1 MIRLLLLTAATLC
14 AQDSTWLASV
24 SPVITPARK
33 KTYLSLSPEQQQVFQ
48 ENFWAAKAVTPA
60 EYYRRLQYVDSN
72 YGSTKTAS
80 GANTD
85 PGRVYL
91 SLGPPDRITR
101 IPSSRIFAPLEIW
114 YYNTVPAIHLD
125 TELHLIFYQKN
136 SLGLLKLYSPTL
148 DTVRTLLLP
157 QSSTISMFGPNDDLT
172 ESTIRQNLNVG
183 PAEDEVITAAVGVA
197 SGIKHTGNDEILAR
211 VTSPEFILRKP
222 QETAV
227 NSHFF
232 VSRPPIRVIQA
243 NSPYGGRQVDFA
255 LTASA
260 GHQVDMQVLDG
271 AVTVYQN
278 KLHLKFEH
286 SEAIQYIHRLDL
298 LPGSYSV
305 VFSFDGRSYPYSLT
319 IPEQPAM
326 GDILRVND
334 VPQSRKPLAPA
345 ENGPIALVSLPAP
358 GTVTWTFRKG
368 LQVLQK
374 SSSQGSEFASFNLP
388 THLEPATYEL
398 QATYAGESRTTEIVI
413 GQTATEPTILSY
425 NANLQPAL
433 RWSFLGHQWLLRNNL
448 TQARQCLETS
458 LSLAV
463 TKSAEVEL
471 ARAEALSGDWDAAR
485 DLPAKSSPPI
495 QTTLIPSPS
504 SPISRLSCKI
514 TPSPP
519 NFTAVLSLSKTRPP
533 SAPPWRNCRPL
544 T

>member
-1 MIRLLLLTAATLC
+1 
-14 AQDSTWLASV
+14 
-24 SPVITPARK
+24 
-33 KTYLSLSPEQQQVFQ
+33 
-48 ENFWAAKAVTPA
+48 
-60 EYYRRLQYVDSN
+60 
-72 YGSTKTAS
+72 
-80 GANTD
+80 
-85 PGRVYL
+85 
-91 SLGPPDRITR
+91 
-101 IPSSRIFAPLEIW
+101 
-114 YYNTVPAIHLD
+114 
-125 TELHLIFYQKN
+125 
-136 SLGLLKLYSPTL
+136 
-148 DTVRTLLLP
+148 
-157 QSSTISMFGPNDDLT
+157 
-172 ESTIRQNLNVG
+172 
-183 PAEDEVITAAVGVA
+183 
-197 SGIKHTGNDEILAR
+197 
-211 VTSPEFILRKP
+211 
-222 QETAV
+222 
-227 NSHFF
+227 
-232 VSRPPIRVIQA
+232 
-243 NSPYGGRQVDFA
+243 
-255 LTASA
+255 
-260 GHQVDMQVLDG
+260 MQVLDG

-485 DLPAKSSPPI
+485 DRARKVLASDPNDFDSLTVLAYIETKLQDYAVAAQLYRRAIAVQDSPALRTALAKLPPANV
-495 QTTLIPSPS
+495 T
-504 SPISRLSCKI
+504 
-514 TPSPP
+514 
-519 NFTAVLSLSKTRPP
+519 N
-533 SAPPWRNCRPL
+533 
-544 T
+544 